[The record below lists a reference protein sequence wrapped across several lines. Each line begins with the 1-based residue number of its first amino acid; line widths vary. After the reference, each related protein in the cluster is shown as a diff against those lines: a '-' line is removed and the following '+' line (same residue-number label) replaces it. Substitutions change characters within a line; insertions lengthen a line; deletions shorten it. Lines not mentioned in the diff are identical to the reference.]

1 MGVCICAV
9 LFVFFVLM
17 IRRPTRSKLTDTLF
31 PYTTLVRSKA
41 VHRGRRQMHLRH
53 ADGDVGDAEA
63 AAQPARHLGRER
75 LGRHDR
81 WRFRSDV
88 RTGAAAALAAESA
101 RLRLFAALSLPRPTD
116 RTSVV

>member
-1 MGVCICAV
+1 
-9 LFVFFVLM
+9 
-17 IRRPTRSKLTDTLF
+17 
-31 PYTTLVRSKA
+31 
-41 VHRGRRQMHLRH
+41 MHLRH

-63 AAQPARHLGRER
+63 AAQPARHLVRER

-101 RLRLFAALSLPRPTD
+101 RLRLFAALSLPRPTRRHAHASD
-116 RTSVV
+116 RHGAVRVRRSEEHTSELQSLMRLSYAALFLTKNN